1 MCLRTTIF
9 AHILKLTVQIAFI
22 FSQFYQDRG
31 AAFEA
36 LLALKLTNFKAVQ
49 ADFSKIYLGTF

>member
-1 MCLRTTIF
+1 MCFRTTIF
-9 AHILKLTVQIAFI
+9 AHILKLTAQISFI
-22 FSQFYQDRG
+22 ISKFYQDRG

-36 LLALKLTNFKAVQ
+36 LLALKLTNLKAVQ